1 VAARFNVGNMSHDG
15 LSPIQRLER
24 TSCSTWDGS
33 LQHWFSDPAFGPP
46 ALSEAMDIFN
56 RDFRGAQPPWEDLM
70 REYSTATT
78 GSSSQP
84 PPPNPDW
91 EKIWSEGPGS
101 VQVCVWPDQD
111 LRLEAEEDG
120 ETASLW
126 DLSKDELILRLVD
139 SRTRHRETRKSL
151 MPYFWY
157 ALWDLTV
164 AKQRE
169 DYLCAAIELHRGE
182 GHRCP
187 DATYQALAPQHVMEY
202 IAASKFVPHRLL
214 LGTLA
219 KMSTAHC
226 KRLEALLGDHH
237 SGACRFLKSKHVL
250 PTAVDIEVPEDKAFM
265 FELDDA
271 KKGGENSM
279 TTTATTVTKTTK
291 TTTALCYPSMCLSG
305 INAGI
310 KRDRNFMSCHFRG
323 REDINY
329 MDVQS
334 TAALLSPQTK
344 KLYKDLI
351 RKLRRVEIKADV
363 CYVARGRDGKVILE
377 PAEGETEAVAA
388 DRDPE
393 PSSSLPPHQTND
405 PPRKTHQNQTKLVK
419 NNNRQTNPSRARRSP
434 DKQWKDHRKHCKHNK
449 FQSFQEGEG
458 GRTLHVPAPGA
469 REASPQA
476 ERGGLCRAWEPQ
488 GKGGWWRQPQQ
499 KLECFSH

>member
-1 VAARFNVGNMSHDG
+1 MH
-15 LSPIQRLER
+15 
-24 TSCSTWDGS
+24 
-33 LQHWFSDPAFGPP
+33 
-46 ALSEAMDIFN
+46 IFN
-56 RDFRGAQPPWEDLM
+56 RDFREAQPPWEDLM
-70 REYSTATT
+70 REYSTTT
-78 GSSSQP
+78 TTTTTSSSSQP
-84 PPPNPDW
+84 LPSNPDW
-91 EKIWSEGPGS
+91 EKIWGEGPGS
-101 VQVCVWPDQD
+101 AQVCVWPDQD

-120 ETASLW
+120 DTASLR
-126 DLSKDELILRLVD
+126 DLSKDELILRLID

-169 DYLCAAIELHRGE
+169 DYLCAAIELHRGG

-187 DATYQALAPQHVMEY
+187 DATYQALAPQHVMEH

-219 KMSTAHC
+219 KLSTAHC

-250 PTAVDIEVPEDKAFM
+250 PTAVDVEVPEDKAFM

-279 TTTATTVTKTTK
+279 TTTAMTATKTTK

-310 KRDRNFMSCHFRG
+310 KRDRNFMSCQFRG
-323 REDINY
+323 REDFNY
-329 MDVQS
+329 MDAQS

-351 RKLRRVEIKADV
+351 RKLRRGEIKADV

-377 PAEGETEAVAA
+377 PAEAETEAAA

-393 PSSSLPPHQTND
+393 PSSSLPPHPTND
-405 PPRKTHQNQTKLVK
+405 SLGKTHQIQAKFDK
-419 NNNRQTNPSRARRSP
+419 NNRQTNSNRARRSS
-434 DKQWKDHRKHCKHNK
+434 DKQRYHHKHRGPTHTNHRYISSRPRQHQKTIASTATRTKTGLSKEKEDAYLPLPPVKPLPKPREGAYVVPGNRKKKAAGGVNK
-449 FQSFQEGEG
+449 SWNASHIDDLMALW
-458 GRTLHVPAPGA
+458 GR
-469 REASPQA
+469 
-476 ERGGLCRAWEPQ
+476 
-488 GKGGWWRQPQQ
+488 
-499 KLECFSH
+499 